1 MKIIFRVLFFLFLLQ
16 PIIAQEGPNDPTV
29 TLFEILWGEGKL
41 IIEITGQ
48 LSPDSNVLPENRL
61 KTERAIDRA
70 LATRLREQIFNL
82 QLNSRY
88 SVQEWIEGRP
98 NLFRSLEQFR
108 NTAVKEYTTTGED
121 AQTLTVR
128 YSLEIFPSFIELFV
142 SHEEEN
148 PVPRTLR
155 WQATRGFTGLVV
167 FIPRPLRKW
176 GGGSSRSGSGSGPF
190 SKNLLSKRRSRR
202 RSGSPLVRGN
212 AYSRLP

>member
-98 NLFRSLEQFR
+98 NLFQLFG
-108 NTAVKEYTTTGED
+108 AVPKYGGEGIHHY
-121 AQTLTVR
+121 R
-128 YSLEIFPSFIELFV
+128 
-142 SHEEEN
+142 
-148 PVPRTLR
+148 
-155 WQATRGFTGLVV
+155 
-167 FIPRPLRKW
+167 
-176 GGGSSRSGSGSGPF
+176 
-190 SKNLLSKRRSRR
+190 
-202 RSGSPLVRGN
+202 
-212 AYSRLP
+212 